1 MLSTVALAICLA
13 TWAAEANGAGA
24 GASWLDLAA
33 PPAWNAPPAKIPRAP
48 TFTPDPLLASRCASQ
63 VRPTVSAA
71 DRDVIA
77 AGWKLMGASQRFGGT
92 EVVGGQSAFDGMCR
106 PLGYQFFVFAG
117 GRMVGTISP
126 HPMDSRTDGAAQI
139 PQLVSAGELAAAFSR
154 YAPSDPLCCPSRIT
168 TVQYRL
174 EKGPKGQVLVAT
186 AATTMPTGE
195 PKAAATPAAPSGAPP
210 ADPRTASSIVARV
223 WQLLKIQMM
232 DDTVHVPDDPARYT
246 LELGIDG
253 RAAVRADC
261 NRGNGS
267 YALDGRSL
275 TFGPF
280 ATTRAMCPP
289 GSISDRYLQQL
300 GFVASYLER
309 DGKLHLATRAD
320 GSILEFRPAPGPDGT
335 PPAQLR

>member
-1 MLSTVALAICLA
+1 MMSRVAFAICLA
-13 TWAAEANGAGA
+13 TCAAATSAHGAWARSAGA
-24 GASWLDLAA
+24 GAAWLDLAA
-33 PPAWNAPPAKIPRAP
+33 PPAWNDPSAKIPRAP
-48 TFTPDPLLASRCASQ
+48 AFTPDPLLATQCARQ
-63 VRPTVSAA
+63 VRPAASAA
-71 DRDVIA
+71 DRAVVA

-92 EVVGGQSAFDGMCR
+92 EIVGGQSAFDGMCR

-126 HPMDSRTDGAAQI
+126 EPMDSRTDGAAQI
-139 PQLVSAGELAAAFSR
+139 PQFVSAGELVAVFSR
-154 YAPSDPLCCPSRIT
+154 YAPSDPLCCPSRVT

-186 AATTMPTGE
+186 GLATTAVPG
-195 PKAAATPAAPSGAPP
+195 APSP
-210 ADPRTASSIVARV
+210 IVARV

-232 DDTVHVPDDPARYT
+232 DDTVHVPDDSALYT
-246 LELGIDG
+246 LELGNDG
-253 RAAVRADC
+253 RASVRADC
-261 NRGNGS
+261 NRGNAP
-267 YALDGRSL
+267 YTLEGRSL

-300 GFVASYLER
+300 GFVASHLER